1 MNFYPMASL
10 SGRGAD
16 RLELRGAG
24 ELAAR
29 QQPRQLYEVAGDGG
43 AHRQD
48 PLRFPRPT
56 NRL

>member
-1 MNFYPMASL
+1 MHFYPMATL
-10 SGRGAD
+10 LGRGAD
-16 RLELRGAG
+16 RPELRGAG

-29 QQPRQLYEVAGDGG
+29 QQPRQLHEVAGDGG

-56 NRL
+56 DRL